1 MAKGIEKIAAK
12 FCVQD
17 CVYWGN
23 PQNDGYGGKTYD
35 PPIEIKCRWEDK
47 MEVDIGW
54 LSTGHPGN
62 IQVTKASVMVLQD
75 LDTNGYL
82 WLGTLAELNALY
94 SDTSDPKLIK
104 EAWAIH
110 RFDRVPMV
118 FKTDEFV
125 RTAYLYPQG
134 K

>member
-17 CVYWGN
+17 AVYWGN
-23 PQNDGYGGKTYD
+23 PQNDGFGGKTFD
-35 PPIEIKCRWEDK
+35 APIQIKCRWEDK

-54 LSTGHPGN
+54 ISTGHPGN
-62 IQVTKASVMVLQD
+62 IRLTKAQVLVTQD
-75 LDTNGYL
+75 LVPNGYL
-82 WLGTLAELNALY
+82 WLGTLAQLNVLY
-94 SDTSDPKLIK
+94 SDITNPRVLID
-104 EAWAIH
+104 AWPIH
-110 RFDRVPMV
+110 RFDKVPMV

-125 RTAYLYPQG
+125 RIAYLYAQG